1 MDIQVGPESSISTPP
16 AGYRT
21 LFINTDKNNVLYYK
35 LPDGTFEP
43 FTGDSDGS
51 IDEIALAWTKALTCA
66 LDSGIITA
74 TEFNTAI
81 NQGITVN
88 KTTSTDATTGTTSS
102 TVTVGA
108 RNILLVSITLD
119 SATFTGAVGATRQ
132 IVTTFDPTNVSD
144 KGLTYV
150 SSNLTK
156 ATVSA
161 TGLIT
166 NVASGSA
173 IISVI
178 PNADPSKA
186 KIVTVTVS

>member
-1 MDIQVGPESSISTPP
+1 MDIQVGPESSISTPS

-66 LDSGIITA
+66 LDNGIITA
-74 TEFNTAI
+74 TEFNTAM

-88 KTTSTDATTGTTSS
+88 KTTSTDADTGTTSS

-108 RNILLVSITLD
+108 RTIPLVSITID
-119 SATFTGAVGATRQ
+119 VATFTGAAAATHQ
-132 IVTTFDPTNVSD
+132 IVSTFNPTNTTNT
-144 KGLTYV
+144 GLTYV
-150 SSNLTK
+150 SSDATK

-166 NVASGSA
+166 NVATGTA